1 MKSLINYLVAL
12 IIGLILF
19 IGLALLGWGLRQL
32 PQFFDLP
39 ARSAYVIVILFLQL
53 FAVAYNPQTG
63 RHRGQGRSGIT
74 RNKIDLILIQLFS
87 LSIVFLAPFSDKR
100 SIATLNFGDGIRY
113 LGLVLIV
120 LGFLLM
126 QIAEKYLDK
135 QFSVEVAIQADHQL
149 IQTGPY
155 AYVRHPRY
163 LGIVTFFLGIS
174 LVFQSLLAIILV
186 AGLFLVLIWRVNA
199 EEALMK
205 KEFGEQW
212 DAYCEKSWR
221 MIPFVF

>member
-1 MKSLINYLVAL
+1 MKSLINYLVAF

-32 PQFFDLP
+32 PQYFDHP
-39 ARSAYVIVILFLQL
+39 ARSAYVIVILLLQL

-63 RHRGQGRSGIT
+63 RLRGQPRSGIT

-113 LGLVLIV
+113 FGLVLIV

-135 QFSVEVAIQADHQL
+135 QFSVEVAIQEDHQL